1 MASVGN
7 LLGSTGAGAAAGSA
21 AGPAGAI
28 IGAGVGLAS
37 SVASGLFGA
46 HNTEVANEKSLEN
59 AVEMARV
66 NDFYQRKIIRDSP
79 RLQKEGLIAAG
90 LSPALVDN
98 ISSVT
103 SSDANAVAPTAKA
116 APVPQMPSASD
127 VASLFN
133 ADSQRIVAEAQA
145 RNLDADTAGK
155 NIDNETKGERN
166 IAELKKIYSG
176 INLNDAQVTEIQSNI
191 EKINQDIKESAS
203 RVKLNDE
210 QVNYLQTKGFNETWD
225 MLLKNEKLQYEINLM
240 VAQTNMSNAQA
251 LDLVKKVASGYWE
264 SVVNA
269 NNAGAAA
276 SMSQVGL
283 NNALAGQAVA
293 NTGFIKSQT
302 FGQDLKNIYTSG
314 TVDSSVKVTNEKNAV
329 DGSKFVRWTDKVS
342 TWLGT
347 ITGTVSNAV
356 NAAASAAIAF

>member
-1 MASVGN
+1 MAVDE
-7 LLGSTGAGAAAGSA
+7 LLGKTAAGAAAGSA
-21 AGPAGAI
+21 GGPVGTI

-37 SVASGLFGA
+37 SIASGLFGS
-46 HNTEVANEKSLEN
+46 HNTKVANEMSLNN
-59 AVEMARV
+59 AKEMAKV
-66 NDFYQRKIIRDSP
+66 NDLYQRNIIRDSP
-79 RLQKEGLIAAG
+79 LLQKQGLEAAG

-103 SSDANAVAPTAKA
+103 SSDAVQQAPSAKA

-133 ADSQRIVAEAQA
+133 ADSQRIIAEAQA

-155 NIDNETKGERN
+155 EIDNQTKGERN

-203 RVKLNDE
+203 RVNLNDA
-210 QVNYLQTKGFNETWD
+210 QINYLQTKGFNETWD
-225 MLLKNEKLQYEINLM
+225 MLLKNQKLQYEINLM
-240 VAQTNMSNAQA
+240 VAQTNMSNSQA

-264 SVVNA
+264 SVVNS

-283 NNALAGQAVA
+283 NNALAGQAAA

-314 TVDSSVKVTNEKNAV
+314 TVDSSVKASNAKNAV

>member
-1 MASVGN
+1 MAVTE
-7 LLGSTGAGAAAGSA
+7 LLGKTAAGAAAGSA
-21 AGPAGAI
+21 GGPVGTI
-28 IGAGVGLAS
+28 VGAGIGLAS
-37 SVASGLFGA
+37 SIASGLFGS
-46 HNTEVANEKSLEN
+46 HNTKVANEMSLDN
-59 AVEMARV
+59 AKEMARI
-66 NDFYQRKIIRDSP
+66 NDLYQRDLIRDSP
-79 RLQKEGLIAAG
+79 RLQKQGLEAAG

-103 SSDANAVAPTAKA
+103 SSDAAQQAPSAKA
-116 APVPQMPSASD
+116 APVPQLFNASD
-127 VASLFN
+127 FAALRN

-145 RNLDADTAGK
+145 KNLDADTEGK
-155 NIDNETKGERN
+155 QIDNQTKGELN

-176 INLNDAQVTEIQSNI
+176 INLNDAQVSEIQSNI

-203 RVKLNDE
+203 RVNLNDA
-210 QVNYLQTKGFNETWD
+210 QINYLQTKGFNETWD
-225 MLLKNEKLQYEINLM
+225 MLLKNQKLQYEIDLM

-264 SVVNA
+264 SVVKL

-283 NNALAGQAVA
+283 NSALAGQAAA

-314 TVDSSVKVTNEKNAV
+314 TVDSSVKSTNAKNAV